1 MDSIWTQTA
10 VFPSFPALEGDLRA
24 DAAIVG
30 GGLTGILTAWLLR
43 QAGAD
48 VVVLEADRVGG
59 GQTAGTTA
67 KLTAQHGLKYS
78 QLLET
83 LGNEAA
89 SQYARANLTAVDH
102 LRQLIR
108 QQDIDC
114 DWRDCTSFLYA
125 SDAPGP
131 LHREYDACR
140 ALGMDVFLTRNTEL
154 PFPCEALGLRRQA
167 CFHPLKLLSALS
179 QGLRVC

>member
-108 QQDIDC
+108 QRTSTATGGTAHPSC
-114 DWRDCTSFLYA
+114 TPLTPPAPCTANTTPAGPSAWTSF
-125 SDAPGP
+125 SPG
-131 LHREYDACR
+131 
-140 ALGMDVFLTRNTEL
+140 TRS
-154 PFPCEALGLRRQA
+154 C
-167 CFHPLKLLSALS
+167 LSPVRLWGCAV
-179 QGLRVC
+179 RPAFIP

>member
-1 MDSIWTQTA
+1 MVSIWTQTA

-67 KLTAQHGLKYS
+67 KLTAQHGLQDS
-78 QLLET
+78 QLHET
-83 LGNEAA
+83 
-89 SQYARANLTAVDH
+89 
-102 LRQLIR
+102 
-108 QQDIDC
+108 
-114 DWRDCTSFLYA
+114 
-125 SDAPGP
+125 
-131 LHREYDACR
+131 
-140 ALGMDVFLTRNTEL
+140 
-154 PFPCEALGLRRQA
+154 
-167 CFHPLKLLSALS
+167 
-179 QGLRVC
+179 

>member
-67 KLTAQHGLKYS
+67 KLTAQQGLKYS

-83 LGNEAA
+83 SGEEAA
-89 SQYARANLTAVDH
+89 SHEAGADLAAVGEVGLSGEVRSINSLNMRLTEISRLGFKRCVIPAHIKDDIKAPQELELIAVKDI
-102 LRQLIR
+102 REAIR
-108 QQDIDC
+108 Q
-114 DWRDCTSFLYA
+114 T
-125 SDAPGP
+125 
-131 LHREYDACR
+131 
-140 ALGMDVFLTRNTEL
+140 LG
-154 PFPCEALGLRRQA
+154 
-167 CFHPLKLLSALS
+167 
-179 QGLRVC
+179 

>member
-125 SDAPGP
+125 SDAPCTANTTPAGP
-131 LHREYDACR
+131 SAWTSFSP
-140 ALGMDVFLTRNTEL
+140 GTRS
-154 PFPCEALGLRRQA
+154 C
-167 CFHPLKLLSALS
+167 LSPVRLWGCAV
-179 QGLRVC
+179 RPAFIP